1 MKKYIFF
8 IRDYNDWD
16 NIGPIIYYLA
26 KNTSS
31 KISICFYKKD
41 LRKTALYKYLDKTVG
56 NNLEIF
62 LWRPKK
68 LSLFINY
75 IKNFFKILSKTNLMK
90 ISVPIFEISEDVLKD
105 WFKKI
110 SISKFTKLIIVF
122 DRTLGSITSKVSKN
136 LKGQNSV
143 FISCSHGPQTNVN
156 RLCYVHEMETSQ
168 RKKELLKYF
177 EKYKYLIISD
187 YLELEF
193 NDKFIN
199 SNINEKQIDKS
210 RIAVLGSLRYSSE
223 WIKHIDEFTPRLIKK
238 NNNKKNVV
246 LFMKKFTENVFK
258 EEVYRTVQIFKS
270 FTNID
275 FYIKPHTRGMQF
287 FSKINAENIHI
298 IYDNSSTELINMA
311 DVILFYGGTG
321 IILEALSKKLVA
333 CLA

>member
-1 MKKYIFF
+1 M
-8 IRDYNDWD
+8 
-16 NIGPIIYYLA
+16 
-26 KNTSS
+26 
-31 KISICFYKKD
+31 
-41 LRKTALYKYLDKTVG
+41 
-56 NNLEIF
+56 
-62 LWRPKK
+62 
-68 LSLFINY
+68 
-75 IKNFFKILSKTNLMK
+75 
-90 ISVPIFEISEDVLKD
+90 
-105 WFKKI
+105 
-110 SISKFTKLIIVF
+110 
-122 DRTLGSITSKVSKN
+122 
-136 LKGQNSV
+136 
-143 FISCSHGPQTNVN
+143 
-156 RLCYVHEMETSQ
+156 HEMETSQ
-168 RKKELLKYF
+168 RKKKLLKYF

-223 WIKHIDEFTPRLIKK
+223 WIKHIDEFTPLLIKK

-333 CLA
+333 CLDYLDCNRNIYEYFNACHNLRCRDDLYYF